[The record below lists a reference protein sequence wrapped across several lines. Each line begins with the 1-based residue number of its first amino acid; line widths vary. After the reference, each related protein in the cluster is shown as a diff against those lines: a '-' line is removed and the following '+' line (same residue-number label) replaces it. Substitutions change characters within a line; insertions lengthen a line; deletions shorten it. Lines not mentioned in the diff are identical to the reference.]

1 MALARESGLQAI
13 SITDHDTLEGV
24 KQILTTPLPE
34 SPEFIAGVEISC
46 SLPPGFSSKG
56 SIHLL
61 GYGFNVHDKNLNAI
75 LEKARISREKR
86 NPAII
91 EKLNRLGIPITM
103 TQVQERFGADQ
114 TGRPHIAELMR
125 EKGYVKSFGQAFD
138 KYLSKNRPAYVDKFR
153 ISCEKAIHAIL
164 NAGGVPVLAHPGLI
178 EFEDDSCDI
187 GQFVDCLAGY
197 GLCGIEIYYTDH
209 GEDEIRYFTKLAE
222 HHNLIATGGSDF
234 HGKFNAGVSMGTGK
248 NNLNISYSVFED
260 LKLRLEHVR
269 NIYTDLSILE
279 KNLGYNF
286 KDRGLLETA
295 LCHSS
300 YLNENRENCSE
311 NNERLEFLGDA
322 VLGLCVGHLLMKKS
336 PLKNEGDLSKLRSG
350 LVSEP
355 GLAEVARMIDLGRFI
370 RLGKGEKLSR
380 GFDKN
385 SILSDAFEAVVAAV
399 YLDGGFERVSDLI
412 SDLFNERIDR
422 ILAAG
427 NTIDYKSALQEL
439 AQEHGAGTPV
449 YELLH
454 ATGPDHDKT
463 FEIRLDLLGTES
475 RGIGKTKKA
484 AEQNAAENA
493 LKTLGKNK
501 F

>member
-1 MALARESGLQAI
+1 MSLARESGLRAI
-13 SITDHDTLEGV
+13 SITDHDTLAGV
-24 KQILTTPLPE
+24 KQILNNLPK

-46 SLPPGFSSKG
+46 SPPRGFASKG

-61 GYGFNVHDKNLNAI
+61 GYGFNVYDKNLNAI
-75 LEKARISREKR
+75 LEKARISREQR

-103 TQVQERFGADQ
+103 AQVQERFGADQ
-114 TGRPHIAELMR
+114 AGRPHIAELMR
-125 EKGYVKSFGQAFD
+125 EKGYVSSFKQAFD
-138 KYLSKNRPAYVDKFR
+138 KYLAKNMPAYVDKFR

-178 EFEDDSCDI
+178 GFEDDSCDI
-187 GQFVDCLAGY
+187 GQFIDCLAGY
-197 GLCGIEIYYTDH
+197 GLCGIEVYYTDH
-209 GEDEIRYFTKLAE
+209 DEDEIRYFSMLANRK
-222 HHNLIATGGSDF
+222 NLIATGGSDF
-234 HGKFNAGVSMGTGK
+234 HGTFNAGVSIGTGK
-248 NNLNISYSVFED
+248 NNLHVSYSVFEA
-260 LKLRLEHVR
+260 LKLRLDHVR
-269 NIYTDLSILE
+269 AIYTDLSILE
-279 KNLGYNF
+279 ENLGYSF
-286 KDRGLLETA
+286 RDRSLLETA

-311 NNERLEFLGDA
+311 NNERFEFLGDA

-336 PLKNEGDLSKLRSG
+336 PLKNEGDLSKLRSA

-399 YLDGGFERVSDLI
+399 YLDGEFDKAFGLI
-412 SDLFNERIDR
+412 SDLFDEKIDK
-422 ILAAG
+422 ILSKG
-427 NTIDYKSALQEL
+427 STIDYKSALQEF
-439 AQEHGAGTPV
+439 AQERGAGTPV
-449 YELLH
+449 YELVH

-463 FEIRLDLLGTES
+463 FEITLDLFDMEF
-475 RGIGKTKKA
+475 RGVGKTKKA

-493 LKTLGKNK
+493 LRILEKNK
-501 F
+501 V